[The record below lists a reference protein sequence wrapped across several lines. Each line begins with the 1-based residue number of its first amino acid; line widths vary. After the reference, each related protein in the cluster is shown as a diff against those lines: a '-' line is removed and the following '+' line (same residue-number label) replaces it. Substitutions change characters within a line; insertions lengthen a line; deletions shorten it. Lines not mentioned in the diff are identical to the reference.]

1 MLSELYFQI
10 KKKGKNLEIL
20 NVKNYLHKSVITTH
34 ISYLSNVVFHI
45 YPTVN
50 ILLKNLKNSET
61 RKEWKKRV
69 KLSAGFLLKINLS
82 VSPYIL
88 LRNGCWPDLVAYHA
102 GEWTSA
108 GTPRNCSH
116 PQFRF
121 PPMQRSCS
129 NSMPS
134 LIRKNNYDF

>member
-1 MLSELYFQI
+1 M
-10 KKKGKNLEIL
+10 KKK
-20 NVKNYLHKSVITTH
+20 
-34 ISYLSNVVFHI
+34 
-45 YPTVN
+45 
-50 ILLKNLKNSET
+50 
-61 RKEWKKRV
+61 V

-88 LRNGCWPDLVAYHA
+88 LRNGCWPDVVAYHA

-116 PQFRF
+116 PPFRF

-129 NSMPS
+129 SNMPWSSFIRGKNVFFPLLCLITILKCVKSVSMIEWY
-134 LIRKNNYDF
+134 LTIYVYDIHVHRSWANKKKYLSIYYLSSYSKLLC